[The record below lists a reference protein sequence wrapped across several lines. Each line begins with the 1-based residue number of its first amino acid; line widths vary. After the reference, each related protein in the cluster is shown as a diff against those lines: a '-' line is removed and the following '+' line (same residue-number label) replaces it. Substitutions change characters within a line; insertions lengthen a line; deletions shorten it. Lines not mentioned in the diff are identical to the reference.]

1 MDSRDIIVIGASAG
15 GVAALETLAA
25 GLPADLPAAVMVA
38 LHLAPGQSSTL
49 PRILDRAGPL
59 PASHPGDGEAYQ
71 RGRIYVAPP
80 DHHLLVRNGRLR
92 LTRSARENLHRPAID
107 PLFRSAAVAH
117 GPRVIGVVLTGELDD
132 GTAGLSAVKRCGG
145 TAVVQDPGDAAHPS
159 MPQSALKNVTV
170 DHCVPVLEMSA
181 LLARLAGGTVTGPAP
196 PVPATVKAEDCMIE
210 RQQDDE
216 EVLDRIGTRSTVTCP
231 ECQGTLWELS
241 DDPVQFR
248 CHVGHAYSP
257 RTLMAEH
264 TRRLEDA
271 LWAAIRSFEESAS
284 LSERVAARF
293 QGADADVMERLKL
306 RGRTATLH
314 AQELRKLIDALPV
327 LD

>member
-1 MDSRDIIVIGASAG
+1 MDGRDIIVIGASAG
-15 GVAALETLAA
+15 GVTALETLAA

-59 PASHPGDGEAYQ
+59 RASHADDGEAYE

-145 TAVVQDPGDAAHPS
+145 TAVVQDPRDAAHPS
-159 MPQSALKNVTV
+159 MPQSALKNVAV
-170 DHCVPVLEMSA
+170 DHCVPVSDMAA
-181 LLARLAGGTVTGPAP
+181 LLAHLAGGVVGPAP
-196 PVPATVKAEDCMIE
+196 PAPATIKAEDCMIE

-216 EVLDRIGTRSTVTCP
+216 EILDRIGSRSTVTCP
-231 ECQGTLWELS
+231 ECNGTLWELS

-264 TRRLEDA
+264 THRLEDA
-271 LWAAIRSFEESAS
+271 LWAAVRHFEESAS
-284 LSERVAARF
+284 LSERVAARY
-293 QGADADVMERLKL
+293 QAAEPDVLERLQL
-306 RGRTATLH
+306 RGRTAEQH
-314 AQELRKLIDALPV
+314 ARELRKLIDALPV
-327 LD
+327 ED

>member
-1 MDSRDIIVIGASAG
+1 MGGRDIIVIGASAG

-25 GLPADLPAAVMVA
+25 GLPEDLPAAVIVA
-38 LHLAPGQSSTL
+38 LHLAPGQSSAL
-49 PRILDRAGPL
+49 PAILDRAGPL
-59 PASHPGDGEAYQ
+59 PASHPDDGEAYQ

-117 GPRVIGVVLTGELDD
+117 GPRVIGVVLTGDLDD

-145 TAVVQDPGDAAHPS
+145 TAVVQDPRDAAHPS

-170 DHCVPVLEMSA
+170 DHCVPVLEMAA
-181 LLARLAGGTVTGPAP
+181 LLARLAGGAVTGPAP

-216 EVLDRIGTRSTVTCP
+216 EVLDRIGSRSTVTCP
-231 ECQGTLWELS
+231 ECNGTLWELS

-264 TRRLEDA
+264 ARRLEDA

-293 QGADADVMERLKL
+293 QTAEADVLERLKL
-306 RGRTATLH
+306 RGRTATQH

-327 LD
+327 QD